1 MGLTGNYLTPE
12 LMNELE
18 NGIYAISE
26 AMLDKGYSFTG
37 VNTESV
43 DYSYNPANIKSLFN
57 RVETNTQIIDKA
69 ADWVNP
75 FSSFYIW
82 PRQNGMILSHVSRWF
97 DWLEYNQQVVQGK
110 RQKQQYLMTT
120 ENGETQQLYDVNSEK
135 ILTNEGYF

>member
-1 MGLTGNYLTPE
+1 MGLTGNYLTSE

-75 FSSFYIW
+75 FSGFYIW
-82 PRQNGMILSHVSRWF
+82 SRQNGMILSHVSRWF

-110 RQKQQYLMTT
+110 QQKQQYLMTT

>member
-37 VNTESV
+37 VNTENV

-75 FSSFYIW
+75 FSGFYIW
-82 PRQNGMILSHVSRWF
+82 ARQNGMILSHVSRWF

-110 RQKQQYLMTT
+110 QQKQQYLMTK
-120 ENGETQQLYDVNSEK
+120 ENGETQQLYDVNGEK